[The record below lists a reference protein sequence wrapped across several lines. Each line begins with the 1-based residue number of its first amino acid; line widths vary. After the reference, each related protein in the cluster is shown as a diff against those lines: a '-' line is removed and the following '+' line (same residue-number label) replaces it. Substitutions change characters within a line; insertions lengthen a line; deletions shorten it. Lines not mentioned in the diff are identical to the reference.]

1 MKHPHSI
8 NAFFNS
14 AFQEIDGVGTQNQRA
29 IFPLS
34 NGDQLA
40 IALRYESPTG
50 RHRYADNA
58 FHIQSGNETQ
68 ISFEEAAELLVN
80 GCFNDI
86 SDENKQLFLS
96 RVQASDE
103 YINSTNYSSLPTN
116 FIESE
121 QSLIGGHNMH
131 PSPKVCEPLNQD
143 ERATYMPEF
152 KGTFDIEWFA
162 IKKEHFAGDS
172 AIAPVDELLLDL
184 CNAEGIHFSD
194 YESDYVPLPM
204 HPLQAREWRNSEDAQ
219 SLSDAV
225 IDLNQRSSGWT
236 ATSSTRAIYKPQAKH
251 LIKCSLPVKLTNS
264 IRLLSE
270 KEVKRGVL
278 FSQLLQSG
286 SGQEIQQ
293 RLYNTTF
300 IEEPAWAGIKDH
312 NGKTI
317 DLSILCLRDNVFD
330 LAQDTQLL
338 ATLNQ
343 TSHDGELS
351 VAGHYIN
358 AYANHANI
366 DKNTAAKRWF
376 GHFFDAVIKPL
387 CVCRSDYGFVVLAH
401 QQNILVDFEN
411 KLPSGMKY
419 KDCQGTGLT
428 SGGLTA
434 FKSVLNGEEPEYYME
449 SPGINPFFAYYL
461 IGNTLMNTVAAIA
474 ADSFCTEQELY
485 TICQYKFNALLQSGS
500 PDSSFYEYMLYS
512 KCIHWKS
519 NFNCFLSNTNEST
532 LENPEQLYIEID
544 NPVCEKEKE
553 TPHIYKPVL
562 DGRTLRV
569 SALTE
574 DNKAF
579 TITTTD
585 ATTEFEFVLESHGE
599 HDALKSSCNDETLL
613 LSAIEHVFFSLE
625 TEHLTLPSGSNVFPG
640 NAITKHD
647 FMQDSRLW
655 TIEHKPH
662 PGGRDTAKTGIE
674 HPVRPEKET
683 GIVFQRYFY
692 ALKQTLTL
700 RMLDID
706 RDISMFH
713 RWHNRKD
720 IAPVWELEGSLEEH
734 HEYLSKMAAGAH
746 QFAVIGEYNGV
757 PFGYIEIYWAPED
770 RIGPFYEPQDYD
782 QGVHVLVGNPN
793 YQGMAFGYP
802 WGTSML
808 HYCYLK
814 CAETQRV
821 VGEPKASNERAVSAS
836 ALVGLIKQYEF
847 DFPHK
852 RAALTKSTREDFFNK
867 YVVK

>member
-14 AFQEIDGVGTQNQRA
+14 AFQEIDGVSTENQRA
-29 IFPLS
+29 IFPLK
-34 NGDQLA
+34 NGDKLA
-40 IALRYESPTG
+40 LELRYESPTG
-50 RHRYADNA
+50 RHRYANNA
-58 FHIQSGNETQ
+58 FHIQSGNETN
-68 ISFEEAAELLVN
+68 ISFEEAAKILVN
-80 GCFNDI
+80 GCFDNT

-103 YINSTNYSSLPTN
+103 YINSTNDTALPKN

-131 PSPKVCEPLNQD
+131 PSPKVCEPLNHD
-143 ERATYMPEF
+143 ERTAYMPEF

-162 IKKEHFAGDS
+162 IKKDNFAGDS
-172 AIAPVDELLLDL
+172 AVDPIDELLLDL
-184 CNAEGIHFSD
+184 CKAEDINFSD
-194 YESDYVPLPM
+194 YEADYLPLPM
-204 HPLQAREWRNSEDAQ
+204 HPLQARAWRNSKNAQ
-219 SLSDAV
+219 SLGDAV
-225 IDLNQRSSGWT
+225 IDLNQSSSGWT

-286 SGQEIQQ
+286 NGQEIQQ
-293 RLYNTTF
+293 RLYNTQF
-300 IEEPAWAGIKDH
+300 IEEPAWAGIKDN

-330 LAQDTQLL
+330 LEQDTQLL

-343 TSHDGELS
+343 TSHDGKLS
-351 VAGHYIN
+351 VTGHYIN
-358 AYANHANI
+358 DYANHANI
-366 DKNTAAKRWF
+366 DKHTAAKRWF
-376 GHFFDAVIKPL
+376 SHFFDAVIYPL
-387 CVCRSDYGFVVLAH
+387 SVCRSDYGFVVLAH

-428 SGGLTA
+428 SGGLQA
-434 FKSVLNGEEPEYYME
+434 FKSVLNGEEPEYFMA
-449 SPGINPFFAYYL
+449 SPEINPYFAYYL

-474 ADSFCTEQELY
+474 ADGFCTEQELY
-485 TICQYKFNALLQSGS
+485 TICQYKFNALLQSGT
-500 PDSSFYEYMLYS
+500 PDDSFYEYMLYS
-512 KCIHWKS
+512 KHIHWKS

-532 LENPEQLYIEID
+532 LENPQQLYIDID
-544 NPVCEKEKE
+544 NPVYEKTKD

-569 SALTE
+569 GTLTE
-574 DNKAF
+574 EHTKF
-579 TITTTD
+579 TVTTTD
-585 ATTEFEFVLESHGE
+585 ATTQFDFTLETNGDSH
-599 HDALKSSCNDETLL
+599 ALISPCDDETIW
-613 LSAIEHVFFSLE
+613 LSAIEHVFFS
-625 TEHLTLPSGSNVFPG
+625 TKIKHITLPSGSNVFTG
-640 NAITKHD
+640 DEIKKYD
-647 FMQDSRLW
+647 FMQDPRLW
-655 TIEHKPH
+655 TIPHKPL
-662 PGGRDTAKTGIE
+662 PAGRATAETGIE
-674 HPVRPEKET
+674 HPIRPEKET

-692 ALKQTLTL
+692 PINQTLTL
-700 RMLDID
+700 RMLDIE

-720 IAPVWELEGSLEEH
+720 IAPVWELEGSLQEH
-734 HEYLSKMAAGAH
+734 HEYLSKMAADPH
-746 QFAVIGEYNGV
+746 QFAVIGEYNGM
-757 PFGYIEIYWAPED
+757 PFGYIEIYWAAED
-770 RIGPFYEPQDYD
+770 RIGPFYEPSDYD

-793 YQGMAFGYP
+793 YQGMTFGYP
-802 WGTSML
+802 WGSSML

-814 CAETQRV
+814 CAKTQHV
-821 VGEPKASNERAVSAS
+821 VGEPKASNERAVQAS

-852 RAALTKSTREDFFNK
+852 RAALTKSIREDFFK
-867 YVVK
+867 QYVMK